1 VGVYHRRLHGGVP
14 AETARRLTTLAS
26 QDRRQVVDDAA
37 GLAATPALTRPQD
50 VDARVDQPA
59 SVRRVGLLLLGLV
72 RRAAQ
77 EAHSRVEPN
86 ATTGVSPQSGR
97 VCGSVA

>member
-1 VGVYHRRLHGGVP
+1 MR
-14 AETARRLTTLAS
+14 AWIS
-26 QDRRQVVDDAA
+26 W
-37 GLAATPALTRPQD
+37 
-50 VDARVDQPA
+50 RVLGE
-59 SVRRVGLLLLGLV
+59 SVLLLLGLV

-97 VCGSVA
+97 VCGSLA